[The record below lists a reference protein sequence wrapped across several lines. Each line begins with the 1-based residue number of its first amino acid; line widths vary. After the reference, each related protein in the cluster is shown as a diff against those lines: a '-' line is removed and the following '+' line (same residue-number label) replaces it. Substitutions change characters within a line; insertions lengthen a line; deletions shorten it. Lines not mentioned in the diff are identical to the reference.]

1 MQAYNFKRK
10 NMKLRLLLLTFLLA
24 LFSIN
29 ESNAQ
34 LLQWNTFGN
43 TGLELTEPSVSNDPN
58 VLISN
63 LILGPGVTSAAN
75 ANRFGGN
82 NWWNTGNTSPSTLAE
97 AVAGN
102 DYIQFTVSPNIGF
115 SFTATS
121 FVFNWD
127 KSGSGPQNVALRSSN
142 DGYSVNLGSVV
153 PTAAIGTQNT
163 ITISGLVN
171 VTVATTFRL
180 YGYGATGT
188 TGTGGFD
195 IGSNVIN
202 VILNG
207 STSPTAPQ
215 PEINLQGNA
224 ISIVSGDVTP
234 SLADHTDFGTT
245 PTTGGTIIRTF
256 TIQNTG
262 TLILNVGAITFS
274 GANAADFIVTTPP
287 SATVVASGST
297 TFQVTFD
304 PSADGLRNAVISIV
318 NNDSDENPYT
328 FAIRGNGISAPVI
341 TSSLTASGNQGSAFT
356 YTITATNSPTS
367 YTATGLPAGLA
378 NGTNRVGAFVQCLV
392 SVFTFRK
399 SSKFKPLL
407 QESLWLMIPTIL
419 GSIIGATYA
428 TQVTDELL
436 TKVIGYLMVFML
448 GIVLLKPKR
457 WLIETAARK
466 NNKSILNFVLFFG
479 IGWYAGFIQ
488 MGMGILFLAALV
500 LLSKYS
506 IIDANFIKIIICVI
520 LLLPALLIYIYND
533 QVAWKP
539 AIALAIGQGFGGWL
553 ATKYALE
560 NESAAKWVRYVLIVM
575 ITLAIVKLFNL
586 HKFLI

>member
-1 MQAYNFKRK
+1 MELAWYFYP
-10 NMKLRLLLLTFLLA
+10 LLLLA
-24 LFSIN
+24 
-29 ESNAQ
+29 
-34 LLQWNTFGN
+34 
-43 TGLELTEPSVSNDPN
+43 GLMAGIVN
-58 VLISN
+58 
-63 LILGPGVTSAAN
+63 
-75 ANRFGGN
+75 
-82 NWWNTGNTSPSTLAE
+82 TLA
-97 AVAGN
+97 GN
-102 DYIQFTVSPNIGF
+102 
-115 SFTATS
+115 
-121 FVFNWD
+121 
-127 KSGSGPQNVALRSSN
+127 
-142 DGYSVNLGSVV
+142 GSVF
-153 PTAAIGTQNT
+153 TL
-163 ITISGLVN
+163 SLLLV
-171 VTVATTFRL
+171 
-180 YGYGATGT
+180 
-188 TGTGGFD
+188 
-195 IGSNVIN
+195 
-202 VILNG
+202 
-207 STSPTAPQ
+207 
-215 PEINLQGNA
+215 
-224 ISIVSGDVTP
+224 
-234 SLADHTDFGTT
+234 
-245 PTTGGTIIRTF
+245 
-256 TIQNTG
+256 
-262 TLILNVGAITFS
+262 
-274 GANAADFIVTTPP
+274 
-287 SATVVASGST
+287 
-297 TFQVTFD
+297 
-304 PSADGLRNAVISIV
+304 
-318 NNDSDENPYT
+318 
-328 FAIRGNGISAPVI
+328 
-341 TSSLTASGNQGSAFT
+341 
-356 YTITATNSPTS
+356 
-367 YTATGLPAGLA
+367 TGLPAGLA

-560 NESAAKWVRYVLIVM
+560 NESAAKWIRYVLIVM